1 MQKQTER
8 SRSHLAVGAV
18 TVSLAMAEKNR
29 NTVAVDYYSRPS
41 QFPFSSFTSLQDQM
55 GEESLSHKIALIL
68 TALSKV
74 LSNEKCAALR
84 SLAVLPLL
92 LSPERDE
99 ELVRLTE
106 RRVAAFA
113 HDHVPDL
120 LRTRPEPEA
129 EARLALLEQRA
140 ANMSYDAAQ
149 KQVAAMNKVVS
160 LVWDL
165 ISEAR
170 ESWENEVGARAGVA
184 QTSSVADTHALVAA
198 VGMGRGLKQSSS
210 GGPQNNNGVP
220 GAGGMGNS
228 VAGGRG
234 GMGPGQ
240 QQQQMGQMSKAPSA
254 IKTNIKSAT
263 QVHPYAR

>member
-1 MQKQTER
+1 MQREEKQLE
-8 SRSHLAVGAV
+8 A
-18 TVSLAMAEKNR
+18 SLDAIIMRVNDLK
-29 NTVAVDYYSRPS
+29 
-41 QFPFSSFTSLQDQM
+41 TS
-55 GEESLSHKIALIL
+55 IASMLVKLENEYETLNWPTFLDNFALMSGHL

>member
-1 MQKQTER
+1 MQREEKQLE
-8 SRSHLAVGAV
+8 A
-18 TVSLAMAEKNR
+18 SLEAIIMRVNDLKN
-29 NTVAVDYYSRPS
+29 S
-41 QFPFSSFTSLQDQM
+41 
-55 GEESLSHKIALIL
+55 IASMLVKLEQEYETLNWPTFLDNFALMSGHL

-74 LSNEKCAALR
+74 LSNEKCVALR

-106 RRVAAFA
+106 RRVAAFS

-129 EARLALLEQRA
+129 EARLALIEQRA
-140 ANMSYDAAQ
+140 ATMSYEAAQ

-170 ESWENEVGARAGVA
+170 DSWDNEMGARAGVA

-198 VGMGRGLKQSSS
+198 VGMGRGLKPTSNAV
-210 GGPQNNNGVP
+210 PQGNNSGVP
-220 GAGGMGNS
+220 GSSGMGG
-228 VAGGRG
+228 VPGGRG
-234 GMGPGQ
+234 GMGPTQ
-240 QQQQMGQMSKAPSA
+240 QQQLGQMAKAPSA
-254 IKTNIKSAT
+254 IKTNIKAAS
-263 QVHPYAR
+263 QVHPYALQPYEIVRVK

>member
-1 MQKQTER
+1 MQREEKQLE
-8 SRSHLAVGAV
+8 A
-18 TVSLAMAEKNR
+18 SLEAIIMRVNDLK
-29 NTVAVDYYSRPS
+29 
-41 QFPFSSFTSLQDQM
+41 TSIASMLVKL
-55 GEESLSHKIALIL
+55 ESEYETLNWPTFLDNFALMSGHL

-74 LSNEKCAALR
+74 LSNEKCVALR

-99 ELVRLTE
+99 ELVRMTE

-160 LVWDL
+160 LVWEA

-170 ESWENEVGARAGVA
+170 ESWENEVAVRAGVA

-198 VGMGRGLKQSSS
+198 VGMGRGLKPSNSG
-210 GGPQNNNGVP
+210 GGPQSNNSGVP
-220 GAGGMGNS
+220 GGGGMGNA
-228 VAGGRG
+228 VPGGRG

-240 QQQQMGQMSKAPSA
+240 QQQQQMGQMAKAPSA
-254 IKTNIKSAT
+254 IKTNIKSAA
-263 QVHPYAR
+263 QVHPYQR